1 MVFGFLS
8 MTIGHLSLIILTPP
22 VLDTLRAVPGLEP
35 AASRRLPLPL
45 YAPRLPQSRVEGY
58 SPEKPREALR
68 LTVRAELRLQV
79 ARRLL
84 LLVLVLLCLACKPRP
99 SR

>member
-1 MVFGFLS
+1 
-8 MTIGHLSLIILTPP
+8 MTIGHLSLITLTPP
-22 VLDTLRAVPGLEP
+22 VLNTLRAVSGLEP

-68 LTVRAELRLQV
+68 PTVRAVPRLQG

-84 LLVLVLLCLACKPRP
+84 LLVLPLLSLAYKPKP
-99 SR
+99 